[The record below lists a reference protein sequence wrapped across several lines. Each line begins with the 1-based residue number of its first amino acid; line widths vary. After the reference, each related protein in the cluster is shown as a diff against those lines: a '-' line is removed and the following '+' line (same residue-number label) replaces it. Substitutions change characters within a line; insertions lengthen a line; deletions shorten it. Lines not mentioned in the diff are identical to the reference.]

1 MPTLIL
7 ISVGD
12 LDELEFAAV
21 ELLLPPLLPL
31 LLHAASARLTRAS
44 AATAAL
50 RAARLRWMFEFRA
63 TLPPKKSDT

>member
-21 ELLLPPLLPL
+21 ELLLSPLLPL
-31 LLHAASARLTRAS
+31 LLHAASARLTSAS
-44 AATAAL
+44 AANAAL
-50 RAARLRWMFEFRA
+50 RVAGLRWMFEFRA
-63 TLPPKKSDT
+63 TLPPKKV